1 MSIESCVEKITGS
14 VRSRFQSRSALRD
27 LGRLLAVDGEVVV
40 GEEDGAVP
48 VAVERIRLRENLRD
62 RLVANAAA
70 QIHDDVAELA
80 LERATATRLDDTDRV
95 PAVAQQV
102 DARRRRKGEVDLLGL
117 AVVIAVAPGPEVLE
131 ERGPGE
137 LGLAGEE
144 NVGIRATALGAER
157 RDGPPIATSRPR
169 SRNIRASSIM
179 RRLWLT

>member
-102 DARRRRKGEVDLLGL
+102 DARRRGEVDLLGL

>member
-1 MSIESCVEKITGS
+1 MPAWTQTPRPCSSRMLASRSRARFWRFLASASASLLGDSIPTNATFSPAAAQSATTSGSRTMSIESCVEKITGS

-95 PAVAQQV
+95 PVVAQQV
-102 DARRRRKGEVDLLGL
+102 DARRRRKGEVDL
-117 AVVIAVAPGPEVLE
+117 
-131 ERGPGE
+131 
-137 LGLAGEE
+137 
-144 NVGIRATALGAER
+144 
-157 RDGPPIATSRPR
+157 
-169 SRNIRASSIM
+169 
-179 RRLWLT
+179 